1 MNTSVVVYPGEDP
14 RPLVTRNTSRIVVRC
29 DECNESIRTRDI
41 RFLDMPRGLEIK
53 LCPSCYKQANEE
65 GY

>member
-1 MNTSVVVYPGEDP
+1 MRGSTAT
-14 RPLVTRNTSRIVVRC
+14 LVRC
-29 DECNESIRTRDI
+29 DECDSATSEKDI
-41 RFLDMPRGLEIK
+41 RYLDMPRGLEIK